1 MPAQPPKH
9 RFHPGPLTLLCTL
22 LALGTAPPARAQG
35 IAELY
40 DTARGYDAVYLA
52 ARAQAEA
59 AEFRAEQARA
69 LRRPSVSATV
79 SAARSR
85 SDTPTLRS
93 NATGPTAGISGRQP
107 LYNPAN
113 DATVEQADRQLE
125 VSRAELESAEQELIV
140 RVAQTYFDVLA
151 AQDTLDTA
159 RAGKASIA
167 EQLASARRNF
177 EVGTATIT
185 DTREAQARFDLGT
198 AQEITAENDLHI
210 KRLALDQLVGRSG
223 VAPHVLATPVVL
235 PAVEPSLVDPW
246 IALNDS
252 APLVRR
258 AVLAYEIARLESRK
272 SRAGRLPT
280 IDLEGSYQKGR
291 THSDGLSQGT
301 FAFDYS
307 GPTSQSNLGITL
319 RLPLFA
325 GFSVQNRLKE
335 TLSLEEQARNTVEA
349 ARRGAAQSTRQ
360 AFFGVQSGRAQVR
373 ALEAAE
379 SSTQLALEAT
389 QLGYK
394 VGVRV
399 NVDVLNAQTQLYT
412 TRRDLARAR
421 YDVLVNGL
429 RLRQAAGSLRPDDL
443 RALSPLL
450 KARNEVP
457 STSVP
462 EVREVAS
469 ALPVAPAAVV
479 VASPLPA
486 AARATVRAPDT
497 PPAAAAKTPPVGQ
510 RLQDWAAA
518 WAAKD
523 TDRYLGYY
531 APDFVP
537 SQGASRADWEVKR
550 QAALRKSGPIEVKI
564 EQLVTRALGPDSVET
579 RFSQTYRSSNFNA
592 RSAKTIVWRRIDGQW
607 FIVSEASR

>member
-1 MPAQPPKH
+1 MPAQPPKR

-22 LALGTAPPARAQG
+22 LALGAAPLARAQG

-40 DTARGYDAVYLA
+40 DTARAYDAAYLA

-93 NATGPTAGISGRQP
+93 NATGPTAGVSGRQP

-140 RVAQTYFDVLA
+140 RVAQTYFEVLA
-151 AQDTLDTA
+151 AEDTLDTA

-198 AQEITAENDLHI
+198 AQEIAAENDLHI
-210 KRLALDQLVGRSG
+210 KRLALDQLVGRNG
-223 VAPHVLATPVVL
+223 VRPHVLATPVVL
-235 PAVEPSLVDPW
+235 PAVEPSVVDPW
-246 IALNDS
+246 VALNDS
-252 APLVRR
+252 APVVRR
-258 AVLAYEIARLESRK
+258 ATLAYEIARLESQK

-291 THSDGLSQGT
+291 THSDGAQGVLP
-301 FAFDYS
+301 FAYS

-325 GFSVQNRLKE
+325 GFSVENRLKE
-335 TLSLEEQARNTVEA
+335 TLSLEEQARNTLDA

-360 AFFGVQSGRAQVR
+360 AFFGVQSGQAQVR

-379 SSTQLALEAT
+379 SSSQLALEAT

-429 RLRQAAGSLRPDDL
+429 RLRQAAGSLKPDDVY
-443 RALSPLL
+443 ALSPLL
-450 KARNEVP
+450 KSRDEVP

-462 EVREVAS
+462 EVPNAAS
-469 ALPVAPAAVV
+469 ALPVVPAAAV

-486 AARATVRAPDT
+486 AASATVRAPDT
-497 PPAAAAKTPPVGQ
+497 PPAAAAKTPPVSQ
-510 RLQDWAAA
+510 RLHDWAAA

-537 SQGASRADWEVKR
+537 PQGLDRADWEAKR
-550 QAALRKSGPIEVKI
+550 QAALRKSGAIEVKI

-579 RFSQTYRSSNFNA
+579 RFSQTYRSLNYNA
-592 RSAKTIVWRRIDGQW
+592 RAAKTIVWRRIDGQW
-607 FIVSEASR
+607 FIVSEASH